1 MSEVAR
7 VEQYFTHAAT
17 GFDSLYDAE
26 HATAAAKWLNRTFR
40 RDIYERFRLSLDH
53 VHRYRLE
60 TVLDVGCGPGRYEIA
75 LGDIGIRRMVGLDI
89 SSGMIELARD
99 LARNW
104 QQGKGAGSLS
114 SFEFVRRDFSAF
126 QTSEIFD
133 VVLAM
138 GFFDYVEDP
147 APVLARMRG
156 FARHS
161 VIASLPSIS
170 WYRTPIRQL
179 RYLVKGC
186 PVYFYRR
193 SEIDRLAHQAGF
205 ARHEITKIAGAG
217 QDYFAAFFL

>member
-7 VEQYFTHAAT
+7 IEQYFTHAAT

-53 VHRYRLE
+53 MRSYELQ
-60 TVLDVGCGPGRYEIA
+60 TVLDVGCGPGRYEIGLA
-75 LGDIGIRRMVGLDI
+75 DIGIRRMVGLDL
-89 SSGMIELARD
+89 SSRMIELAWD

-104 QQGKGAGSLS
+104 QQAKGAGSLS

-126 QTSEIFD
+126 QTSEMFD
-133 VVLAM
+133 AVLAM

-170 WYRTPIRQL
+170 CT
-179 RYLVKGC
+179 GH
-186 PVYFYRR
+186 R
-193 SEIDRLAHQAGF
+193 SAGSG
-205 ARHEITKIAGAG
+205 IW
-217 QDYFAAFFL
+217 